1 MSVAA
6 ECVNLALQTHY
17 EYSDSARRLVI
28 ENTSWVKKEAV
39 QKEKKQAVCVCFH
52 VISDMCVLA
61 IVSNSLFKL
70 LPPCNN
76 EGVWLQNEIAVY
88 GLLMHPI

>member
-1 MSVAA
+1 MNNVYVH
-6 ECVNLALQTHY
+6 ELPCMFPHY
-17 EYSDSARRLVI
+17 
-28 ENTSWVKKEAV
+28 
-39 QKEKKQAVCVCFH
+39 H
-52 VISDMCVLA
+52 GMCVLV

-76 EGVWLQNEIAVY
+76 KAVWLRNEIAVY